1 MKQFFHLQQFKGKK
15 NMLYDLRNEFQES
28 EGMHMNMKFSAP
40 DVHVPAAEDD
50 VSQELQ
56 FFSGAEADV

>member
-1 MKQFFHLQQFKGKK
+1 
-15 NMLYDLRNEFQES
+15 
-28 EGMHMNMKFSAP
+28 MKFSAP
-40 DVHVPAAEDD
+40 DVHVPAAEVD

>member
-1 MKQFFHLQQFKGKK
+1 
-15 NMLYDLRNEFQES
+15 LYDLQNEFQES
-28 EGMHMNMKFSAP
+28 EGMHVNMKFSAP
-40 DVHVPAAEDD
+40 DAHVPAAEDD

>member
-1 MKQFFHLQQFKGKK
+1 
-15 NMLYDLRNEFQES
+15 
-28 EGMHMNMKFSAP
+28 MHVNMKFSAP
-40 DVHVPAAEDD
+40 DAHMPAAEAG

>member
-1 MKQFFHLQQFKGKK
+1 MLFHEAVFPQQLKK
-15 NMLYDLRNEFQES
+15 NTLYELQNEFQES
-28 EGMHMNMKFSAP
+28 EGMHINMKCAP

-56 FFSGAEADV
+56 LFSGAEADV